1 MPDVNIGA
9 LPNLADVQD
18 DALLAVEFEGKAYHL
33 NGAQWKAFARQAVSA
48 YSEAAAKSATDAAAA
63 QTAAEQ
69 AKTAAETAK
78 TTAET
83 AAKSAAENASATQ
96 TAKNTA
102 VSAANR
108 AQGYTTNPPKPS
120 EDGTV
125 WMLWDGTQYVT
136 TDIPARSEVLPKIWT
151 ADFDTHG
158 MVGEVILL
166 SSLSGPEE
174 ATLESVNSGDFL
186 ISTKDGGILRVSML
200 FESFWGHPDTPCAGM
215 DPVIYGYL
223 PKYPA
228 TLTVGFSEGC
238 DFICDGVDD
247 QVEIMAALKAL
258 PPLGGKIWFE
268 GGTYNLSAAVQ
279 PRDESN
285 ANVHLGDVELYC
297 NVDSRAHFVG
307 NYTGGFWRGMFSFFD
322 AERITMR
329 NLSIKSNPADTGIEL
344 GELSRGARLEN
355 LILSG
360 FSEAIAMRNWIATNV
375 LEIVGCRITETTL
388 TSINVHFAHIKDCYI
403 SGGTYGVATSEGGSN
418 CMVQNCVILD
428 VINGV
433 HIDQPGAVISGNTIR
448 ASVNPVVGAADKG
461 AVVAGNTFVGVDVT
475 ETEGNTFVGNTFK
488 EE

>member
-69 AKTAAETAK
+69 AKT
-78 TTAET
+78 TAET

-96 TAKNTA
+96 TAKDTA

-108 AQGYTTNPPKPS
+108 AQGYTNNPPKPS

-136 TDIPARSEVLPKIWT
+136 TDIPARSELLPKIWM

-186 ISTKDGGILRVSML
+186 ISTKDGGILRISGL
-200 FESFWGHPDTPCAGM
+200 FESFWGQPDTPCAGM

-228 TLTVGFSEGC
+228 TLTVGFSQGC
-238 DFICDGVDD
+238 DFVCDGVDD
-247 QVEIMAALKAL
+247 QVEIMAALNAL
-258 PPLGGKIWFE
+258 PPLGGKIRFE
-268 GGTYNLSAAVQ
+268 GGTYNLSGSIK
-279 PRDESN
+279 PNSGI
-285 ANVHLGDVELYC
+285 GDVEMYC
-297 NVDSRAHFVG
+297 DINNRARIVG
-307 NYTGGFWRGMFSFFD
+307 NYAGGIWRGMFYLR
-322 AERITMR
+322 EVGRLTVR
-329 NLSIKSNPADTGIEL
+329 NLIMENASTASFGLEVE
-344 GELSRGARLEN
+344 GLSRGGCVEN
-355 LILSG
+355 VSFVNINEPLTADDVLGIG
-360 FSEAIAMRNWIATNV
+360 V
-375 LEIVGCRITETTL
+375 LEAKNCRFTGADVAVHGAFIRVLNCCFADCL
-388 TSINVHFAHIKDCYI
+388 T
-403 SGGTYGVATSEGGSN
+403 GVQFRSHGAESV
-418 CMVQNCVILD
+418 VQNCVFTN
-428 VINGV
+428 VNAAV
-433 HIDQPGAVISGNTIR
+433 YVQQQNAVISGNVMQTTD
-448 ASVNPVVGAADKG
+448 SPFYLAADMG
-461 AVVAGNTFVGVDVT
+461 ALVAGNTFVGVNVT
-475 ETEGNTFVGNTFK
+475 ETNGNTFVGNTFK

>member
-1 MPDVNIGA
+1 MADKSIGA
-9 LPNLADVQD
+9 LPNLAEVQD
-18 DALLAVEFEGKAYHL
+18 DAKLPVECNNETYHL
-33 NGAQWKAFARQAVSA
+33 TGAQWKAYAKQAVA
-48 YSEAAAKSATDAAAA
+48 EEAEKATNAAKVAVEAKQDLENAKSA
-63 QTAAEQ
+63 
-69 AKTAAETAK
+69 
-78 TTAET
+78 AET
-83 AAKSAAENASATQ
+83 AAKSATENATAT
-96 TAKNTA
+96 TNAKNTA
-102 VSAANR
+102 VSAAER

-125 WMLWDGTQYVT
+125 WMLWDGEKYVT
-136 TDIPARSEVLPKIWT
+136 TEIPARSEVLPKIWT
-151 ADFDTHG
+151 ADFQTTG
-158 MVGEVILL
+158 LAGELIAL
-166 SSLSGPEE
+166 SNLSGPEE
-174 ATLESVNSGDFL
+174 ATVESVNSGDFL
-186 ISTKDGGILRVSML
+186 ISTKDGGILRIGGVHDNY
-200 FESFWGHPDTPCAGM
+200 FGTPIPVAGT
-215 DPVIYGYL
+215 DITIYGYL

-247 QVEIMAALKAL
+247 QVEIMEALKAL

-297 NVDSRAHFVG
+297 NIDSRAHFAG

-329 NLSIKSNPADTGIEL
+329 NFSMKSNPADTGIEL
-344 GELSRGARLEN
+344 GELSCGARLEN

-428 VINGV
+428 VKYGV
-433 HIDQPGAVISGNTIR
+433 SISQPGVVISGNTIR
-448 ASVNPVVGAADKG
+448 ASSKPVSTVADKG
-461 AVVAGNTFVGVDVT
+461 AVVAGNTFVGVNVT
-475 ETEGNTFVGNTFK
+475 EVDGNTYVGNRF
-488 EE
+488 

>member
-33 NGAQWKAFARQAVSA
+33 NGAQWKSFARQAVSA

-83 AAKSAAENASATQ
+83 AAKSVAENASATQ

-136 TDIPARSEVLPKIWT
+136 TDIPARSELLPKIWT

-200 FESFWGHPDTPCAGM
+200 FESFWGQPDTPCAGM

-228 TLTVGFSEGC
+228 TLTVGFSEDC

-247 QVEIMAALKAL
+247 QVEIMEALKAL
-258 PPLGGKIWFE
+258 PPLGGKIFFE
-268 GGTYNLSAAVQ
+268 GGTYNLSAPISPSVDNGALY
-279 PRDESN
+279 
-285 ANVHLGDVELYC
+285 LGDVELYC

-307 NYTGGFWRGMFSFFD
+307 NYDGIIWQGMFHLFGV
-322 AERITMR
+322 ERITMR
-329 NLSIKSNPADTGIEL
+329 NFSLESSTVESGIEL
-344 GELSRGARLEN
+344 GALSRGARLEN

-360 FSEAIAMRNWIATNV
+360 FSVAIAMRNWISTNV
-375 LEIVGCRITETTL
+375 LEIVSCKITGATL

-403 SGGTYGVATSEGGSN
+403 SGGTYGIATSEAGSN

-428 VINGV
+428 VENGV
-433 HIDQPGAVISGNTIR
+433 YLNQPGAVISGNTIR
-448 ASVNPVVGAADKG
+448 ASVEPVVTVADKG
-461 AVVAGNTFVGVDVT
+461 AVVAGNTFVGVNVT
-475 ETEGNTFVGNTFK
+475 KTNGNTFVGNTFK